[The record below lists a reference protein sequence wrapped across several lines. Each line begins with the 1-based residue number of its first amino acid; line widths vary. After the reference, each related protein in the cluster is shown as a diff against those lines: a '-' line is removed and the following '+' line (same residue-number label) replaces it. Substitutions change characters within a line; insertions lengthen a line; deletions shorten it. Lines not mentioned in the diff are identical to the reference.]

1 MNRQLAE
8 AVIATF
14 REAPAEIHYD
24 RLAKFDYSA
33 WVGLY
38 SWLDASGL
46 AIYFLDRLY
55 ALRLTAAIPDRVLRR
70 LEDNSADN
78 RERSVRMLEE
88 FVRINVEFQAAGLSY
103 ANVKGFTLVPD
114 ACADAALRCQLDLDF
129 IVAHNDVPCCE
140 KVLARQGYV
149 LSGAKEHV
157 REFKGGSG
165 QLPSMQNLYK
175 ANLQKSIEIHIADG
189 LEQGRTHQWN
199 NESSRYRSQSWRGL
213 EFPVLSDCDKFIGLA
228 VHLFKHLK
236 SEWTRAS
243 WVLEYANF
251 INFHREDDSL
261 WLEVK
266 KHFSNNPEAKTAV
279 GIATLLTNRIFGI
292 SYLPET
298 LASAVMELPRLSRL
312 WVERYGNRVLFSL
325 FPGTKLYL
333 LLQTALSIDKGIPSS
348 EMQSKLFPMHRPSK
362 VTVDLDDQSPGF
374 LTKQTKTEMY
384 YFVFRLRF
392 HIAQGVVYILEAPR
406 WKKIIASLQVEN
418 R

>member
-14 REAPAEIHYD
+14 KEAPAEIHYD

-33 WVGLY
+33 WVAFY

-46 AIYFLDRLY
+46 AIYFLERLY
-55 ALRLTAAIPDRVLRR
+55 ALRLTAAIPDRVLHR
-70 LEDNSADN
+70 LEDNATDN
-78 RERSVRMLEE
+78 RERSVSMLDE
-88 FVRINVEFQAAGLSY
+88 FVRINIEFQAAGLSY
-103 ANVKGFTLVPD
+103 VNLKGFTLVPD
-114 ACADAALRCQLDLDF
+114 ACSDTALRCQLDLDF
-129 IVAHNDVPCCE
+129 IVARNDVPSCE
-140 KVLARQGYV
+140 KVLEQQGYV
-149 LSGAKEHV
+149 LTGAKEHV

-165 QLPSMQNLYK
+165 ELPSVQSLYK
-175 ANLQKSIEIHIADG
+175 TNLQKSIEIHVADG
-189 LEQGRTHQWN
+189 LEQDSTRHWN
-199 NESSRYRSQSWRGL
+199 SELLRYRSKSWRGL

-228 VHLFKHLK
+228 FHLFKHLK

-251 INFHREDDSL
+251 INFHREDNVL

-266 KHFSNNPEAKTAV
+266 KHLSNNPEAKTAV
-279 GIATLLTNRIFGI
+279 GIATLLTDRTFGI

-298 LASAVMELPRLSRL
+298 LATAVMELPRLSRL
-312 WVERYGNRVLFSL
+312 WVERYGNRVLFSS

-333 LLQTALSIDKGIPSS
+333 LLQTALSLDKGTRSS
-348 EMQSKLFPMHRPSK
+348 EMRSKLLPMHRPSRI
-362 VTVDLDDQSPGF
+362 TVDLDDQTPRF
-374 LTKQTKTEMY
+374 RMKQAKAEMY

-392 HIAQGVVYILEAPR
+392 HIAQGFLYILEALR
-406 WKKIIASLQVEN
+406 WKKTIASLQVEN

>member
-33 WVGLY
+33 WVGFY

-55 ALRLTAAIPDRVLRR
+55 SLRLTAAIPDRVLHR
-70 LEDNSADN
+70 LEDNFADN
-78 RERSVRMLEE
+78 RERSVSMLEE

-103 ANVKGFTLVPD
+103 ANLKGFTLVPD
-114 ACADAALRCQLDLDF
+114 ACSDVALRCQLDLDF
-129 IVAHNDVPCCE
+129 IVARNDVPCCE
-140 KVLARQGYV
+140 KVLERQGYV
-149 LSGAKEHV
+149 LTGAKEHV
-157 REFKGGSG
+157 REFKAGSG
-165 QLPSMQNLYK
+165 QLPSIQSLYK
-175 ANLQKSIEIHIADG
+175 ANLQKSIEIHIADR
-189 LEQGRTHQWN
+189 LEQDRTHLWN
-199 NESSRYRSQSWRGL
+199 NELSGYRSQSWGGL

-228 VHLFKHLK
+228 FHLFKHLK

-251 INFHREDDSL
+251 INFHREDNFL

-266 KHFSNNPEAKTAV
+266 KHLSNNPEAKTAV
-279 GIATLLTNRIFGI
+279 GIATLFTNRTFGI

-298 LASAVMELPRLSRL
+298 LISAVMELPRLFRL
-312 WVERYGNRVLFSL
+312 WVERYRDRVLLSS

-333 LLQTALSIDKGIPSS
+333 LLQAALSIDKGTVSS
-348 EMQSKLFPMHRPSK
+348 EMRSKLLPMHRPSR
-362 VTVDLDDQSPGF
+362 VTVDLDDQGPGF
-374 LTKQTKTEMY
+374 RLKQAKAEMY
-384 YFVFRLRF
+384 YFFFRLRF
-392 HIAQGVVYILEAPR
+392 HIAQGCCYILEAPR
-406 WKKIIASLQVEN
+406 WKKTIASIQVEN